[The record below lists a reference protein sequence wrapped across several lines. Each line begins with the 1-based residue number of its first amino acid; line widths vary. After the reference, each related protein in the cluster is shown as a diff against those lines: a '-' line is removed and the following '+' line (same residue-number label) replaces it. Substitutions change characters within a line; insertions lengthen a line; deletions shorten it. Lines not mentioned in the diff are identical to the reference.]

1 MSIRTQN
8 LETIAPVLVS
18 FSIHQ
23 TAGIDDLKD
32 ADIGCAVGLAA
43 GLEVGPLANDQ
54 QLLGK
59 LVGLSLSDADN
70 GKRLATVQVGGVCRL
85 SVSSPYPVIGNRV
98 TGGGSGTVKQAAA
111 VASDPAGG
119 NIARGTVLEVNGT
132 IDCTLLLN

>member
-8 LETIAPVLVS
+8 LESIAPILVS

-23 TAGIDDLKD
+23 TAGVDDLKD
-32 ADIGCAVGLAA
+32 EDIGCAVGLTN

-59 LVGLSLSDADN
+59 LVGLSLSDADT

-85 SVSSPYPVIGNRV
+85 AIASPYPVMGNRV
-98 TGGGSGTVKQAAA
+98 SGAGNGTVKQAAA

-119 NIARGTVLEVNGT
+119 NIARGTVLDVNGT